1 MLALPLISG
10 GKDSLY
16 AMYLAM
22 QQGFEI
28 NRILTV
34 IPEDKYSYMYHT
46 PNLSITE
53 MQAQAMGLKCI
64 KIMGEKDDEL
74 LSLKKFLEDAYED
87 FVIVGAVASEYQ
99 FYRILFVCEEIGK
112 KVYSPLW
119 RKDPLK
125 LLKNLV
131 LEEFEV
137 IIVSVAA
144 EGLGKEFL
152 GRKIDEETVKILEEK
167 MERYGVNPIGEGGE
181 FETCVLNAPIFR
193 RKIKV
198 KRAKIDWRGS
208 HGYYIIEDAE
218 LV

>member
-131 LEEFEV
+131 LEKFEV

-193 RKIKV
+193 GKIKV

>member
-1 MLALPLISG
+1 VLALPLISG

-112 KVYSPLW
+112 KVYLPLW

-208 HGYYIIEDAE
+208 HGYYIIENAE

>member
-46 PNLSITE
+46 PNLSITDL
-53 MQAQAMGLKCI
+53 QAQAMGLECV
-64 KIMGEKDDEL
+64 KIRGEKDNEL
-74 LSLKKFLEDAYED
+74 LSLKKFLESVPED

-99 FYRILFVCEEIGK
+99 FYRILFVCEEVGK

-119 RKDPLK
+119 RKDPIK
-125 LLKNLV
+125 LLRSLISEN
-131 LEEFEV
+131 FEV

-152 GRKIDEETVKILEEK
+152 GRKIDEETARILEEK
-167 MERYGVNPIGEGGE
+167 MEKYGVNPIGEGGE
-181 FETCVLNAPIFR
+181 FETCVLNAPMFR
-193 RKIKV
+193 KRIVV
-198 KRAKIDWRGS
+198 KSAKIEWKGS
-208 HGYYIIEDAE
+208 HGYYVIEDAE

>member
-112 KVYSPLW
+112 KVYLPLW

-208 HGYYIIEDAE
+208 HGYYIIENAE